1 MWWNGL
7 VNLFVVAAACLLTTT
22 TIITYRPKL
31 GRKDRNATK
40 AAPSE
45 AQ

>member
-7 VNLFVVAAACLLTTT
+7 VSFFLIIAATCLLTTAT
-22 TIITYRPKL
+22 TYRPKL

>member
-7 VNLFVVAAACLLTTT
+7 VSFFVVAAACLLTTT
-22 TIITYRPKL
+22 TFRPKL
-31 GRKDRNATK
+31 GRKDRNAAK
-40 AAPSE
+40 ASPSE